1 MTLAKR
7 EGILSTHMADLL
19 KTAYLN
25 SMGQHSTVLTAIMD
39 IDTPTNIS
47 DLKRFMG
54 MVNQLG
60 KFSPC
65 TDCLTLQA
73 PKRAFEHQVC
83 LVMGIRP
90 GRCLCQ
96 SQGRDGHTLHISYE

>member
-60 KFSPC
+60 
-65 TDCLTLQA
+65 
-73 PKRAFEHQVC
+73 
-83 LVMGIRP
+83 
-90 GRCLCQ
+90 
-96 SQGRDGHTLHISYE
+96 